1 MSDSPFHHDLRA
13 GKRTLREQRRQ
24 LSLAEKVEQVVE
36 LQRIVLPQIR
46 RRRALKPWE
55 RVWDLDPVKYR

>member
-1 MSDSPFHHDLRA
+1 MSDSRVHRDLRA
-13 GKRTLREQRRQ
+13 GKQALRRKRRE
-24 LSLAEKVEQVVE
+24 LSLPEKVEQVVQ

-55 RVWDLDPVKYR
+55 RIWDLHSTT

>member
-1 MSDSPFHHDLRA
+1 MTESRIHRDLRA
-13 GKRTLREQRRQ
+13 GKRALRNRRRA
-24 LSLAEKVEQVVE
+24 LSLPEKVEQVVQ

-55 RVWDLDPVKYR
+55 KVWDLDPTPHR